1 MTVKELI
8 EELQKY
14 PKDLKVW
21 VSDGGYCEGAT
32 PLKGIEKE
40 VAWEAGLDGDAVGDE
55 WEYMDKSYF
64 KGCSYPHK
72 TFEVGGDEIIVSK
85 YILMINGEY

>member
-1 MTVKELI
+1 MSIAELIKEL
-8 EELQKY
+8 EKY

-32 PLKGIEKE
+32 PLKSIEKV
-40 VAWEAGLDGDAVGDE
+40 VAWEANLDGDAVDDE
-55 WEYMDKSYF
+55 YEYILENQTTQYMDS
-64 KGCSYPHK
+64 HK
-72 TFEVGGDEIIVSK
+72 IIHVGSEIIASK